1 MASTSRILEAHGSSA
16 LPSVQ
21 EQLTELQNQLQRMR
35 VDCEQYMAQEG
46 MRAEEK
52 ERLIAEKE
60 AVWEQLRMDISHIVD
75 DGTQG
80 GRAARRP
87 RAAEGTI
94 AVYML

>member
-1 MASTSRILEAHGSSA
+1 MASTSRLPETHASSSA

-21 EQLTELQNQLQRMR
+21 EQLTELQDQLQRMR

-60 AVWEQLRMDISHIVD
+60 AVWEQLRMDVERMVD
-75 DGTQG
+75 DRQR

-87 RAAEGTI
+87 AEGTN
-94 AVYML
+94 AV